1 MRVSIL
7 GPLRVVAAGEIVE
20 IGGTRL
26 RVLLVR
32 LALAAGRVVTVE
44 ELSDALWPGDRPGD
58 PANAVQSLVSRLR
71 RILPDAS
78 ALRSDH
84 GGYLLDVPPDAVDA
98 HRFERLAREGR
109 RALGNGD
116 ALAATR
122 LLGDALG
129 LWRGPALGEVATAP
143 FAVAYAAGLEE
154 ARLAATEDRVE
165 AELGL
170 GRHSALVA
178 GLQELTAR
186 HPLRERLHGLR
197 VRALYAAGRQ
207 AEALA
212 AYEEFRRGLAE
223 ELGADPGPELREI
236 HLAVLRA
243 DPALRAARNE
253 APPARTGARG
263 NLRAALTTF
272 VGRTAEIGMIG
283 ARLGEG
289 RLVTL
294 VGPGGVGKTRIATT
308 VAAEVSG
315 RMPGGAWLVELA
327 PVTDPADVAQA
338 VLGAL
343 GFPAPV
349 PADARAGAPD
359 TTARLAE
366 LLSSAET
373 LVVLDNCEHLVDAAA
388 RLADD
393 LLGRCPGLRILATSR
408 EPLGIAGEALCP
420 VPPLGLPEP
429 GATAEEA
436 LTGSAVRLFAD
447 RVAAVR
453 PGFAV
458 TDGNVD
464 LVTEI
469 CRRLDGLPL
478 AIELAAAR
486 LRSLTVEQLAARLD
500 DRFRLLTGGSRAALP
515 RHRTLRAV
523 VAWSWD
529 LLDDEERRFAE
540 RLAVFPAGV
549 TPEAAE
555 RVCAPPEPSAGP
567 GSTAPRPAATPK
579 PGTAP
584 EPGTVLKPGTAPEP
598 DTAPGSGTTSEPG
611 TLPEPGT
618 ASKPGTTP
626 GPGAAPGLGTAAGGD
641 IASKSGTTPE
651 SGIPPGLGTASKPGT
666 ASGPGAE
673 RARARQELVLD
684 RLAALLDKSLL
695 QFAEGP
701 RYRMLETI
709 REYALERL
717 TEAGE
722 VTRLRK
728 AHAAYFLE
736 LAETAEPH
744 LRGPDQLPW
753 IGRLVAERD
762 NILAALHFAAGSG
775 DADTAMRLAA
785 AMSVFWTIIGSGAE
799 SIGWL
804 RLALDVPGESP
815 EVARGV
821 VSALYLLNR
830 ATTGGY
836 AKLEDGLEQLEE
848 ISRATADNAGHPLL
862 ALLEPALALFTD
874 DTEAGLAAIER
885 RLSHPDPWTRAMLRS
900 IRAFIRENDGDM
912 AGMHEDLAVAVA
924 AFREIGDRWGLA
936 TALSPLAEANMAFGD
951 FDGAVA
957 ALEESI
963 RLLRELNPHD
973 DAGHQRVWLAMARM
987 RQGDTERARAELW
1000 EMTKTGSYDWS
1011 ERNVA
1016 FARIGLGDMA
1026 RHEGD
1031 PEEAARQYEAARTA
1045 LGKMPFVAPQF
1056 RALFLT
1062 AMAYL
1067 AIELGDP
1074 ATAGQRIRQAF
1085 VEALEARDMPVVAR
1099 VGVAS
1104 ATLRAHLGDA
1114 AGAAES
1120 LGAAEVLRGAP
1131 DHHPDATRLALRL
1144 REELGDAGY
1153 EARHGHGHGLDRE
1166 AALDRVRLH

>member
-32 LALAAGRVVTVE
+32 LALGAGRVVTVE
-44 ELSDALWPGDRPGD
+44 ELSDALWPDARPGD

-71 RILPDAS
+71 RVLPDAS

-109 RALGNGD
+109 RALGNED
-116 ALAATR
+116 PATAAN
-122 LLGDALG
+122 LLREALG

-143 FAVAYAAGLEE
+143 FAVAYAAGLDE

-165 AELGL
+165 AELGC
-170 GRHSALVA
+170 GRHSPLVTE
-178 GLQELTAR
+178 LQELTAR

-243 DPALRAARNE
+243 DPALRASRDE
-253 APPARTGARG
+253 APPARTGTRG

-272 VGRTAEIGMIG
+272 VGRTAEIGLIG
-283 ARLGEG
+283 ARLDEG

-308 VAAEVSG
+308 VAAGISG

-343 GFPAPV
+343 GFPAPA
-349 PADARAGAPD
+349 PADVRAGTSD
-359 TTARLAE
+359 TMARLAE
-366 LLSSAET
+366 LLSSTET

-486 LRSLTVEQLAARLD
+486 LRSLTAEQLAARLD

-555 RVCAPPEPSAGP
+555 RVCAPPEPSTGP
-567 GSTAPRPAATPK
+567 GPAAS
-579 PGTAP
+579 AP
-584 EPGTVLKPGTAPEP
+584 AAALR
-598 DTAPGSGTTSEPG
+598 
-611 TLPEPGT
+611 
-618 ASKPGTTP
+618 
-626 GPGAAPGLGTAAGGD
+626 PGAPSAA
-641 IASKSGTTPE
+641 GTTPE
-651 SGIPPGLGTASKPGT
+651 PHTAPGPGT
-666 ASGPGAE
+666 G
-673 RARARQELVLD
+673 RARAWREPVLD

-695 QFAEGP
+695 QFTEGP

-744 LRGPDQLPW
+744 LRGPDQLIW
-753 IGRLVAERD
+753 IDRLVAERD
-762 NILAALHFAAGSG
+762 NVLAALHFAASSG

-785 AMSVFWTIIGSGAE
+785 AMSVFWTIIGNGAE
-799 SIGWL
+799 SVGWL

-815 EVARGV
+815 EVARGI

-836 AKLEDGLEQLEE
+836 AKLEDGIEQLEE
-848 ISRATADNAGHPLL
+848 ISRATAGNTEHPLL
-862 ALLEPALALFTD
+862 VLLEPALALFTD

-885 RLSHPDPWTRAMLRS
+885 RLSHPDPWTRAMLRA
-900 IRAFIRENDGDM
+900 IRASIRENDGDM
-912 AGMHEDLAVAVA
+912 VGMHEDLAIAVA
-924 AFREIGDRWGLA
+924 SFREIGDRWGLA
-936 TALSPLAEANMAFGD
+936 SALSPLAEANLAFGD

-1000 EMTKTGSYDWS
+1000 EMTEPGAYDWS
-1011 ERNVA
+1011 ERNIA
-1016 FARIGLGDMA
+1016 FARLGLGDLA

-1031 PEEAARQYEAARTA
+1031 LEEAALQYDAARTS
-1045 LGKMPFVAPQF
+1045 LERMPFVVPQF
-1056 RALFLT
+1056 RALFLC

-1085 VEALEARDMPVVAR
+1085 AKALEAKDMPVVAR
-1099 VGVAS
+1099 VGVA
-1104 ATLRAHLGDA
+1104 AAVLRAQLGDA

-1131 DHHPDATRLALRL
+1131 DHHPDATRLTLRL

-1153 EARHGHGHGLDRE
+1153 DARHGHGHGLDRE
-1166 AALDRVRLH
+1166 AALERVRIR

>member
-7 GPLRVVAAGEIVE
+7 GPLRVVADGEAVE

-32 LALAAGRVVTVE
+32 LALGAGRVVTVE
-44 ELSDALWPGDRPGD
+44 ELSDALWPDDRPGD
-58 PANAVQSLVSRLR
+58 PVNAVQSLVSRLR

-109 RALGNGD
+109 RALGDGD
-116 ALAATR
+116 PVAAANR
-122 LLGDALG
+122 LREALG

-165 AELGL
+165 AELGC
-170 GRHSALVA
+170 GRHFPLVTE
-178 GLQELTAR
+178 LQELTAR

-212 AYEEFRRGLAE
+212 AYEEFRRRLAD

-243 DPALRAARNE
+243 DPALRAARDE
-253 APPARTGARG
+253 PSAGTGARG

-272 VGRTAEIGMIG
+272 VGRAEEIERIG
-283 ARLGEG
+283 ARLDEG

-308 VAAEVSG
+308 VAAGISG

-327 PVTDPADVAQA
+327 SVTDPADVAQA

-343 GFPAPV
+343 GFPAPA
-349 PADARAGAPD
+349 PADVRARPAD
-359 TTARLAE
+359 TMARLTE

-373 LVVLDNCEHLVDAAA
+373 LVVLDNCEHLVEGAA

-408 EPLGIAGEALCP
+408 EPLGIPGEALCP

-436 LTGSAVRLFAD
+436 LAGSAVRLFAD

-500 DRFRLLTGGSRAALP
+500 DRFRLLTGGSRVALP

-529 LLDDEERRFAE
+529 LLDDDERRFAE

-555 RVCAPPEPSAGP
+555 RVCAPPEPSVEQ
-567 GSTAPRPAATPK
+567 GSAVSESAP
-579 PGTAP
+579 AP
-584 EPGTVLKPGTAPEP
+584 
-598 DTAPGSGTTSEPG
+598 APGVER
-611 TLPEPGT
+611 
-618 ASKPGTTP
+618 
-626 GPGAAPGLGTAAGGD
+626 TAAYRE
-641 IASKSGTTPE
+641 P
-651 SGIPPGLGTASKPGT
+651 
-666 ASGPGAE
+666 
-673 RARARQELVLD
+673 VLD

-717 TEAGE
+717 AEAGE
-722 VTRLRK
+722 VTRLRR

-744 LRGPDQLPW
+744 LRGPDQLFW

-762 NILAALHFAAGSG
+762 NLLAALYFAAGSG

-785 AMSVFWTIIGSGAE
+785 ALSVFWTILGNGAQ
-799 SIGWL
+799 SVGWL

-815 EVARGV
+815 EVARGI
-821 VSALYLLNR
+821 VSAVYLLNR
-830 ATTGGY
+830 ATSGGY
-836 AKLEDGLEQLEE
+836 AKLEGGIEQLEE
-848 ISRATADNAGHPLL
+848 ISRATAGHAEHPVL

-885 RLSHPDPWTRAMLRS
+885 RLSHPDPWTRAMLLS
-900 IRAFIRENDGDM
+900 IRASIRENDGDM
-912 AGMHEDLAVAVA
+912 TGMHEDLAVAVA

-963 RLLRELNPHD
+963 RLLRELNAND
-973 DAGHQRVWLAMARM
+973 DAGHQRVWLATARM

-1000 EMTKTGSYDWS
+1000 KMTEPGSYDWS
-1011 ERNVA
+1011 MRNVA
-1016 FARIGLGDMA
+1016 FARLSLGDMA
-1026 RHEGD
+1026 RHDGD
-1031 PEEAARQYEAARTA
+1031 LGEAALQYDAAGTA
-1045 LGKMPFVAPQF
+1045 LEGMPFVPPQF

-1067 AIELGDP
+1067 AIELDDP
-1074 ATAGQRIRQAF
+1074 ATAGRRIRQAF
-1085 VEALEARDMPVVAR
+1085 AEALDAKDMPVVAR

-1104 ATLRAHLGDA
+1104 ATLRARLGDA

-1120 LGAAEVLRGAP
+1120 LGATDVLRGAP
-1131 DHHPDATRLALRL
+1131 DHHPDTARLARRL
-1144 REELGDAGY
+1144 RGELGDVGY
-1153 EARHGHGHGLDRE
+1153 EARHGHGRGLDRD
-1166 AALDRVRLH
+1166 AALDRVQIR